1 MPRAGLTADTVVD
14 VAIAILDE
22 QGPDALALS
31 VVAVRA
37 GVATP
42 SLYKHV
48 GSLAELRSRVSVRI
62 LSEMTAAAT
71 EAVLG
76 LSGDDAVVALMR
88 QMRAYAVQHP
98 PRYAHVPADP
108 MHNPDLAA
116 AARGLIEVFLA
127 VLRGYD
133 LQGSDAIHATRCLR
147 VIVFGFSSIESSGG
161 FGLAEDQSETYEQL
175 IHMYLEYLHS
185 AVSSRLPTPG
195 ASNV

>member
-1 MPRAGLTADTVVD
+1 MPRAGLSADTVVD

-22 QGPDALALS
+22 QGPGALTLS
-31 VVAVRA
+31 VVAARA

-48 GSLAELRSRVSVRI
+48 GSLAELRSRVSNRI
-62 LSEMTAAAT
+62 LGEMTSAAT

-88 QMRAYAVQHP
+88 RMRAYAVEHP
-98 PRYAHVPADP
+98 ARYAQVPADP

-116 AARGLIEVFLA
+116 AARSLIEVFLA
-127 VLRGYD
+127 VLRAYD
-133 LQGSDAIHATRCLR
+133 LQGPDAIHATRCFR
-147 VIVFGFSSIESSGG
+147 VIVYGFSSIESSGG

-185 AVSSRLPTPG
+185 AVSLRLSTPG
-195 ASNV
+195 A